1 MTVND
6 FFVQNINLIKAE
18 IIDTLDTTFDSH
30 EFIRKFSK
38 RFEADYIRFLC
49 DYSAEGAF
57 REIHKQIAQSLSRNE
72 AELDIA
78 KTNVKDKSPNIF
90 GEMTEAE
97 RWAKV

>member
-6 FFVQNINLIKAE
+6 FFVQNIDIIRAE
-18 IIDTLDTTFDSH
+18 IIDTLGTTFDSH
-30 EFIRKFSK
+30 EFIQKFSK

-49 DYSAEGAF
+49 DYRGEGAF
-57 REIHKQIAQSLSRNE
+57 REVHKQIAQSLSRNE
-72 AELDIA
+72 AELDVA

-97 RWAKV
+97 RWTKV